1 VDPEY
6 VATHQLTPS
15 SDVYSFGVLLL
26 ELITGK
32 PAIFDGKNLV
42 DWASQLVSD
51 NSTLIELVD
60 ARIID
65 SFDMSELDAMI
76 EIIQWC
82 TRKEG
87 RERPCMKQ
95 VIRMLSERWDP
106 LHGEFARAVEME
118 EGQYCNYSC
127 NGGSRQSKGKE
138 LGGEAM
144 QFGSDARG
152 LQSSSSTSRSYCS
165 RTALLEGNA
174 SPPDSPRGIF
184 SL

>member
-32 PAIFDGKNLV
+32 SALFDGKNLV
-42 DWASQLVSD
+42 DWASQLLSD

-60 ARIID
+60 ASIID

-106 LHGEFARAVEME
+106 LHGEFARAVEIE
-118 EGQYCNYSC
+118 EGQYCSYNC
-127 NGGSRQSKGKE
+127 NSGSRQSKGKE
-138 LGGEAM
+138 QRGEAM
-144 QFGSDARG
+144 PFGSDAKG